1 MLTEEIGHIIHS
13 PRPGHIRYHSEN
25 FYQTENY
32 SMIKNTVAQD
42 ERRALD
48 WATGVLLGNV
58 DFDRIKVVGTS
69 SVGQLAE
76 YFDVEPWFMEH
87 RIGYLRRKAWDT
99 GQQVR

>member
-1 MLTEEIGHIIHS
+1 
-13 PRPGHIRYHSEN
+13 
-25 FYQTENY
+25 
-32 SMIKNTVAQD
+32 MIKNTVAQD

-87 RIGYLRRKAWDT
+87 RIGYLRRKAWYT